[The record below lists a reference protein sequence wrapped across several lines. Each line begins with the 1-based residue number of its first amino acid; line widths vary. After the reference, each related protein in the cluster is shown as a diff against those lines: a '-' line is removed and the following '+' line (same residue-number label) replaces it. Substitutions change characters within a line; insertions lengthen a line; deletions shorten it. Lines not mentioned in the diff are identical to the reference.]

1 MNCVSCKI
9 ADARR
14 ENYLL
19 WRKALYLLN
28 FINEFISPPN
38 LRVQKVIIH

>member
-1 MNCVSCKI
+1 
-9 ADARR
+9 
-14 ENYLL
+14 
-19 WRKALYLLN
+19 LLN